1 MLKSFMKFGDAQT
14 DFFPSHGGNSNSCFK
29 QSKAIGCLKGGLD
42 YIIVLLSGFQESNT
56 RVIYTC

>member
-1 MLKSFMKFGDAQT
+1 MKFGDAQT
-14 DFFPSHGGNSNSCFK
+14 DFFPSHEGNSNSCFK
-29 QSKAIGCLKGGLD
+29 QSKVICCLKRGLD